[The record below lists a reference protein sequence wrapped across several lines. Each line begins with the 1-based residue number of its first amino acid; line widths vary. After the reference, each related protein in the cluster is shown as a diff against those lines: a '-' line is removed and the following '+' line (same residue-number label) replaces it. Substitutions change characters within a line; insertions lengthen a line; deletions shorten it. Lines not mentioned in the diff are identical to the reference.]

1 MGAEAEEAPA
11 AATRSCFDSG
21 VPSSDM
27 DGDELDDEKVIES
40 VEEHWEDALEDW
52 RDELEEADIEL
63 VERIGLLDEYEFF
76 WDAEFDRVGYEAP
89 SLPKDWKTRDYADD
103 VDSWAQ
109 VSRINVAMSDL
120 GQELR
125 ERVED
130 DLGVE

>member
-1 MGAEAEEAPA
+1 
-11 AATRSCFDSG
+11 
-21 VPSSDM
+21 M
-27 DGDELDDEKVIES
+27 DTDELDDEKVLS
-40 VEEHWEDALEDW
+40 CVEDHWDDALEEW
-52 RDELEEADIEL
+52 RRELEESDVEL

-89 SLPKDWKTRDYADD
+89 SLPKDWKARDYADD

-125 ERVED
+125 ERVEEE
-130 DLGVE
+130 LGVE

>member
-1 MGAEAEEAPA
+1 
-11 AATRSCFDSG
+11 
-21 VPSSDM
+21 M
-27 DGDELDDEKVIES
+27 DKDELDDETVRGR
-40 VEEHWEDALEDW
+40 VEEHWEDALADW

-103 VDSWAQ
+103 VESWAQ

>member
-1 MGAEAEEAPA
+1 
-11 AATRSCFDSG
+11 
-21 VPSSDM
+21 M
-27 DGDELDDEKVIES
+27 DENELDDEKVIES

-52 RDELEEADIEL
+52 RDELEESDIEL

-89 SLPKDWKTRDYADD
+89 SLPKDWKTRDYAED

>member
-1 MGAEAEEAPA
+1 
-11 AATRSCFDSG
+11 
-21 VPSSDM
+21 M
-27 DGDELDDEKVIES
+27 DTDELDDEKVRS
-40 VEEHWEDALEDW
+40 CVEDHWDGALEGW
-52 RDELEEADIEL
+52 REELEEADVEL

-120 GQELR
+120 GQDLR

-130 DLGVE
+130 ELGVE